1 MLPEV
6 GLTQQLERFDDGLT
20 HLQRE
25 GQDTWLVTIKI
36 AIVEDEA
43 FTRVT
48 LSGTARALGFDV
60 VIETDSASKA
70 LSMAIESQPQ
80 VALIDLHLGAG
91 PTGIDLAIAL
101 RLKLPNI
108 GLVILSSFE
117 DPRLLNPN
125 LPTIPTRVQYIMKS
139 KITHAL
145 KLKSIILDSIN
156 IDSSPSMREEQVSS
170 VAKLSDT
177 QIETLRL
184 MALGLSNGEIAK
196 RRFVTEKSVE
206 ISIARLAKKLKIEQT
221 PSANQ
226 RVNIAKVYFRAT
238 GQPLDDKK

>member
-1 MLPEV
+1 MNLK
-6 GLTQQLERFDDGLT
+6 L
-20 HLQRE
+20 
-25 GQDTWLVTIKI
+25 

-48 LSGTARALGFDV
+48 LSGTARALGFNV
-60 VIETDSASKA
+60 VIETESASKA
-70 LSMAIESQPQ
+70 LSMATQNQPQ

-101 RLKLPNI
+101 RSKLPNI
-108 GLVILSSFE
+108 GIVILSSFE

-125 LPTIPTRVQYIMKS
+125 LPTMPPRVQYVMKS
-139 KITHAL
+139 EITHAL
-145 KLKSIILDSIN
+145 KLKSIILASLNTDN
-156 IDSSPSMREEQVSS
+156 APPMREEQVSS

-206 ISIARLAKKLKIEQT
+206 ISIARLAKKLQIEQT